1 MAKWLSRNRLR
12 QWILFT
18 GDRYLIAASLLGLVA
33 ALFIFVGIGSVLNE
47 LSPLFYLYGGL
58 VGGNITLIT
67 IVVSINQLVLLREF
81 GTPGELR
88 TEIRETTSYRQR
100 ATDRATI
107 ATQPPEL
114 LGGAIGQLQRGAHRI
129 EPAGGNADNS
139 LHRSLDQL
147 RSSLLEHAER
157 VDTRLSGDDSD
168 LFDVVVAVLRARYGD
183 RIQSV
188 RRIQSVHE
196 DALSS
201 GLNDALDSIV
211 MSLEDLDIA
220 RHYLLTIYVRHELS
234 RLSRV
239 LVYAEGVIESV
250 THEDAGSGN
259 CVHEFP
265 NPARGGFY
273 PRVLQSRGYRD
284 TRTVRAS

>member
-1 MAKWLSRNRLR
+1 MAKWFSRDCIEG
-12 QWILFT
+12 WILLT
-18 GDRYLIAASLLGLVA
+18 GDRYAVSACLLGLVTV
-33 ALFIFVGIGSVLNE
+33 LFVLVGIGSVLNE

-81 GTPGELR
+81 GTPDELR

-100 ATDRATI
+100 ATD
-107 ATQPPEL
+107 
-114 LGGAIGQLQRGAHRI
+114 
-129 EPAGGNADNS
+129 PAGGNADNS
-139 LHRSLDQL
+139 FHRSLDQL

-157 VDTRLSGDDSD
+157 VDTRLSDDDSD

-196 DALSS
+196 DDLSS
-201 GLNDALDSIV
+201 GLNDVLDSIV

-239 LVYAEGVIESV
+239 LVYAGIPAVTISGAMLVHLTGYSQPPPTTLAPFGLIVLTLVIGLLPLALLGSFVARIALV
-250 THEDAGSGN
+250 TQYVSITPFEM
-259 CVHEFP
+259 P
-265 NPARGGFY
+265 
-273 PRVLQSRGYRD
+273 
-284 TRTVRAS
+284 